1 MSITTL
7 QEKIRQKKTPIAL
20 GLMPEIE
27 KINPAIRKQFTDMF
41 GPGPMADAESL
52 RYHGTQA
59 LDKAADLLPAVVLH
73 GLSYLRCGAM
83 GADVLQNLI
92 SAAKSRGMYVIL
104 ALDSAQPEY
113 WWSWG
118 VDALTVNP
126 YGGDTVTEVPEGKA
140 VFAAVRT
147 AGGDSVQTMRS
158 GDRALYMALAERMGR
173 LGCGIAIGT
182 GYSLDIRDV
191 RKKCANTF
199 LLLPHCD
206 GENAAVAFNDYGHGA
221 MTVDFHIQYSGD
233 VEAAIKEMKGWVNVL

>member
-27 KINPAIRKQFTDMF
+27 KISPAVRKQFTDMF
-41 GPGPMADAESL
+41 GPGAMADAESL

-59 LDKAADLLPAVVLH
+59 LDKAGDLLPAVVIH
-73 GLSYLRCGAM
+73 GPSYLRYGTM

-92 SAAKSRGMYVIL
+92 TAAKNRGMYVIL
-104 ALDSAQPEY
+104 ALDTAQPDC
-113 WWSWG
+113 WWSYG
-118 VDALTVNP
+118 ADALTVNP
-126 YGGDTVTEVPEGKA
+126 YGGDIVAEVPEGKA

-147 AGGDSVQTMRS
+147 QGGDGVQTMRA
-158 GDRALYMALAERMGR
+158 GDRSLFVALGQRMAR

-191 RKKCANTF
+191 RDKCENVF
-199 LLLPHCD
+199 LLLPDCD
-206 GENAAVAFNDYGHGA
+206 GENALCAFDDYGHGA
-221 MTVDFHIQYSGD
+221 MTADFDLQYSGD
-233 VEAAIKEMKGWVNVL
+233 VEAAIKTMKGWISVL